1 MRAYLISPEILGLPE
16 KLDRF
21 SLEGKAQW
29 VKIFQDLTA
38 VIDSMG
44 LCLFTSFAMG
54 ADDYAELYNAVTG
67 SDYTAQTLLE
77 AGERIWNLERVFNL
91 ASGIKPEE
99 DTLPKRL
106 LQEEISEG
114 PSKGWTHKL
123 EVLLPEYYQLR
134 GWTGGG
140 IPTREKLSELGL

>member
-1 MRAYLISPEILGLPE
+1 MGLPE

-29 VKIFQDLTA
+29 VNIFQDLTA

-54 ADDYAELYNAVTG
+54 AEDYAG
-67 SDYTAQTLLE
+67 FF
-77 AGERIWNLERVFNL
+77 NLE
-91 ASGIKPEE
+91 SGIKPEE

-106 LQEEISEG
+106 LEEEIPEG

-123 EVLLPEYYQLR
+123 DVLLPENYQLH
-134 GWTGGG
+134 GWTRAG
-140 IPTREKLSELGL
+140 IPGKERLKELGLE